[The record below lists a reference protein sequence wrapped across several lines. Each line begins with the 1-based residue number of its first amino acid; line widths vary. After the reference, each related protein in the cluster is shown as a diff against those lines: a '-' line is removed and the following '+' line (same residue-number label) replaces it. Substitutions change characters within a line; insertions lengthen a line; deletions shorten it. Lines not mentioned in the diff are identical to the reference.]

1 MAFWLSCLAIVVVV
15 ICLPACSPSSLKVPG
30 ASANTSP
37 PVSPLFREQIMT
49 LVRQGA
55 TLQAAT
61 DQGITVQDF
70 KKSLIDVKAAYDIA
84 LGTWP
89 RNGQPDAAVK
99 AFADAIAAWEL
110 ARVCLDDGIYKLYE
124 GGPLWHSIAEATGG
138 GDGVKV
144 EVEQYEK
151 EHMGKKYIRPNK
163 DLARRFFGIAN
174 GHFQFGK
181 DQVLKMLSET
191 K

>member
-1 MAFWLSCLAIVVVV
+1 
-15 ICLPACSPSSLKVPG
+15 
-30 ASANTSP
+30 
-37 PVSPLFREQIMT
+37 MT

-61 DQGITVQDF
+61 DQGITAQDF

-89 RNGQPDAAVK
+89 RNSQQDSSMK

-110 ARVCLDDGIYKLYE
+110 ARFSLENSGRKLYE
-124 GGPLWHSIAEATGG
+124 DEPLWSDIAKATDGG
-138 GDGVKV
+138 EGVTV
-144 EVEQYEK
+144 QAETYDEK
-151 EHMGKKYIRPNK
+151 NMGKKYIRPGK
-163 DLARRFFGIAN
+163 DLARRLFGIAN

-181 DQVLKMLSET
+181 DQVLKWLSDA

>member
-1 MAFWLSCLAIVVVV
+1 
-15 ICLPACSPSSLKVPG
+15 
-30 ASANTSP
+30 
-37 PVSPLFREQIMT
+37 MT

-61 DQGITVQDF
+61 DQGITAQDF

-89 RNGQPDAAVK
+89 SNGQPDASKK

-110 ARVCLDDGIYKLYE
+110 ARFCIENGNGKVYDNE
-124 GGPLWHSIAEATGG
+124 PLWVSIAEATGG

-144 EVEQYEK
+144 EVEKYDEK
-151 EHMGKKYIRPNK
+151 NMGKKYIRAGN

-181 DQVLKMLSET
+181 DQVLKMLSEA

>member
-1 MAFWLSCLAIVVVV
+1 
-15 ICLPACSPSSLKVPG
+15 
-30 ASANTSP
+30 
-37 PVSPLFREQIMT
+37 MT

-61 DQGITVQDF
+61 DQGITAQDF
-70 KKSLIDVKAAYDIA
+70 KKSLIEVKAAYDIA

-89 RNGQPDAAVK
+89 RDSKQDASIK

-110 ARVCLDDGIYKLYE
+110 ARFSIENDGSKLYE
-124 GGPLWHSIAEATGG
+124 DDPLWITIAKATGG
-138 GDGVKV
+138 GDGVNV
-144 EVEQYEK
+144 EAEK
-151 EHMGKKYIRPNK
+151 YDEKNMGKKYIRPGK
-163 DLARRFFGIAN
+163 DLARRFFGVAN

-181 DQVLKMLSET
+181 DQVLKWLSDA